1 MWSRLSE
8 TGRLALACLAV
19 AVGVSIHDP
28 ARAVISAL
36 IAAVV
41 FAVFAALIPST
52 VARQERVAQQ
62 AQRPL
67 WPDNATKAVAEAFGH
82 PVYILDPQGNVRYA
96 NQLSTQVFSA
106 ARVGDPLN
114 FSFRQPEIARLLELS
129 MKNQERAVAMYH
141 ERVPADRWFL
151 VSVSPVLSQVT
162 SGQPSWFMVTFID
175 QSEIKRAEEMRSDF
189 IANASHELR
198 TPLVSL
204 RGFVETLQGPA
215 SADPQATKRF
225 LAIMLEQAERM
236 SRLIDDLLS
245 LSRIE
250 MKAHLRPREEVDIR
264 DVINLVQ
271 RSLETQ
277 AESLGVVVNTD
288 LPSGPAMVRGD
299 RDELVQ
305 VFSNL
310 VENAC
315 KYGQSGGKVDIS
327 VSLLN
332 EQNSSD
338 NSGTRGVGS
347 AGSVE
352 VAVRDYGPG
361 IAAEHLPRLTERFYR
376 VDIADSRQKQGTGL
390 GLAIVKHILAR
401 HGTRLNVS
409 SRPGEG
415 ATFSVK
421 FPSIELAERG

>member
-1 MWSRLSE
+1 MLSRLSQTRRVGIACALMAIACTGFEPTSAPYFFGIAVLVALLFAAIAPSVTTE
-8 TGRLALACLAV
+8 TGKQAN
-19 AVGVSIHDP
+19 
-28 ARAVISAL
+28 
-36 IAAVV
+36 
-41 FAVFAALIPST
+41 
-52 VARQERVAQQ
+52 Q
-62 AQRPL
+62 AQRSL
-67 WPDNATKAVAEAFGH
+67 WPDNSIKAVAEAFGY

-96 NQLSTQVFSA
+96 NQLSVQVFSA

-114 FSFRQPEIARLLELS
+114 YSFRQPEISRLLQQVMADGKGSVLL
-129 MKNQERAVAMYH
+129 YH

-162 SGQPSWFMVTFID
+162 SGEPTFFMVSFID
-175 QSEIKRAEEMRSDF
+175 QSEVKRAEEMRSDF

-250 MKAHLRPREEVDIR
+250 MKAHLRPRDEVEVG
-264 DVINLVQ
+264 DVLSSVK
-271 RSLETQ
+271 RSLENQ
-277 AESLGVVVNTD
+277 ASALGVVINVE
-288 LPSGPAMVRGD
+288 LPDQPALVRGD
-299 RDELVQ
+299 RDELLQ

-315 KYGQSGGKVDIS
+315 KYGQSGSKVDIS
-327 VSLLN
+327 AKLDG
-332 EQNSSD
+332 E
-338 NSGTRGVGS
+338 
-347 AGSVE
+347 AGNGGVE
-352 VAVRDYGPG
+352 VTVRDYGPG
-361 IAAEHLPRLTERFYR
+361 IAAEHQPRLTERFYR

-390 GLAIVKHILAR
+390 GLAIVKHILSR
-401 HGTRLNVS
+401 HGTRLIVNS
-409 SRPGEG
+409 KPGQG
-415 ATFSVK
+415 AAFSVK
-421 FPSIELAERG
+421 FPPLHVSDSGRSKI